1 MDYGSQVM
9 TVIFQYALQTERYE
23 DCAIIKNLFE
33 KYHLNLNQTIEEY
46 QAEFWRLGYSGKT
59 AVANLNLYLS
69 EALEMVGYPPN
80 AIRVKVEYF

>member
-9 TVIFQYALQTERYE
+9 TVIFQYALQSERYE

-33 KYHLNLNQTIEEY
+33 KYHLNLKQTIEEY

>member
-80 AIRVKVEYF
+80 AISVKVQYF